1 MPDAGAQYARLS
13 RVTTRRGTL
22 RQLNC
27 PLEPELLV
35 AEFSEELPPDVAVAV
50 REHMAVCEICGKRAQ
65 ELRVPYS
72 LLSSLGNA
80 PAPYVPDLR
89 ESVRVRSARTERVL
103 RPMRVLFSLGRFG
116 FIVTVIALVTLV
128 GLGLGITGLV
138 RTLGIFSVGR
148 TTNQLQNVSPA
159 AAHGTLLA
167 ETNKLV
173 TVTGADGQSWQ
184 VAEIIVTNQRNGQ
197 VERSEPASNSALHA
211 GSASTAPVAV
221 ATDGRLIYE
230 LTAPQNGD
238 KQALVAFDAATGA
251 TRFVTPVLAPNG
263 ADLPAG
269 VKATSLA
276 LAPDGSAVY
285 MGLSGA
291 NGSLS
296 GTRALVITTG
306 DGKVARA
313 MSVTTPDQ
321 IPLPPPPGS
330 LPASAFPSVVP
341 IVSIQGMSQTVA
353 ADGAIAISPDGQAL
367 FDLVLASDAKGV
379 RYAIV
384 RRIALPSGQVTA
396 LGLPGSFAVTQLAA
410 SVSLASPQVYVVT
423 GSPQAAVYV
432 VDASAQGPTL
442 LGQIALGGPVATS
455 GARLNDALSVNPAAN
470 GVWLYVT
477 QDATASDGTVTAHS
491 RWLVD
496 TEGMGVIAS
505 ATDPTSAG
513 AVMGNRAS
521 QGKAFALINGQIE
534 IGAPDLSTGW
544 GAWFQTND
552 NTPIIRLIATTP

>member
-89 ESVRVRSARTERVL
+89 ESVRVRTARTERFF
-103 RPMRVLFSLGRFG
+103 RPMRALVSLGRFG
-116 FIVTVIALVTLV
+116 VIVSVIAVVTLLALV
-128 GLGLGITGLV
+128 FGVTGLV
-138 RTLGIFSVGR
+138 RSLGIFSVGR
-148 TTNQLQNVSPA
+148 TTNQLQNVSA
-159 AAHGTLLA
+159 AAARGMLLA
-167 ETNKLV
+167 ETDKLV
-173 TVTGADGQSWQ
+173 TVTGADGVNWQ

-211 GSASTAPVAV
+211 GSATTLPAAV

-230 LTAPQNGD
+230 LTATENGGQ
-238 KQALVAFDAATGA
+238 QALVAFDATTGD
-251 TRFVTPVLAPNG
+251 TRFVAPLRMPNG
-263 ADLPAG
+263 DDLPAE
-269 VKATSLA
+269 VRAMSLA
-276 LAPDGSAVY
+276 VAPDGSAVY
-285 MGLSGA
+285 VGLSGA
-291 NGSLS
+291 TGALNGP
-296 GTRALVITTG
+296 RALVITTR
-306 DGKVARA
+306 DGKLARA
-313 MSVTTPDQ
+313 ISLTTPDQ

-341 IVSIQGMSQTVA
+341 FVSIHGMSQTAA
-353 ADGAIAISPDGQAL
+353 ADGAIALSPDGQAL
-367 FDLVLASDAKGV
+367 FDLVLASDAHGV

-384 RRIALPSGQVTA
+384 RRIALTSNQVTV
-396 LGLPGSFAVTQLAA
+396 LGLQGSFAVTRFAA
-410 SVSLASPQVYVVT
+410 SLSSASPQVYVVT
-423 GSPQAAVYV
+423 GSPQAVVYV
-432 VDASAQGPTL
+432 VDATAQGPTL

-455 GARLNDALSVNPAAN
+455 GARLQDTLAVNPTAN

-477 QDATASDGTVTAHS
+477 QDATASDGTVTAHN

-496 TEGMGVIAS
+496 TQGMGVIAS

-513 AVMGNRAS
+513 AILGNQAS
-521 QGKAFALINGQIE
+521 QGKAFALINGQIK
-534 IGAPDLSTGW
+534 IGAPDLSSGW
-544 GAWFQTND
+544 GSWFQTND